1 MKKLLE
7 NEEVSLENNP
17 VNGNQE
23 DLRVIVTHLLNDLS
37 PEQVKLR
44 VLNFLA
50 EEKGRLEFINGNV
63 ILCFSNLKDK
73 IKFLTDLR
81 GDMTLKMDKMSSS
94 A

>member
-1 MKKLLE
+1 MKKPLQ
-7 NEEVSLENNP
+7 NRISIKDIP
-17 VNGNQE
+17 VMNGQDDN
-23 DLRVIVTHLLNDLS
+23 RVIVTHLLDDLT

-50 EEKGRLEFINGNV
+50 DEKGSLEFKDGNV

-73 IKFLTDLR
+73 KKFLFDLR
-81 GDMTLKMDKMSSS
+81 KDITLKTDRMPPP

>member
-1 MKKLLE
+1 MKKPLQ
-7 NEEVSLENNP
+7 NRVSIKDIPLMSGQDDN
-17 VNGNQE
+17 
-23 DLRVIVTHLLNDLS
+23 RVIVTHLLDDFT

-50 EEKGRLEFINGNV
+50 DEKGRLEFIDGNV

-73 IKFLTDLR
+73 KKFLADLGKDITLTTDR
-81 GDMTLKMDKMSSS
+81 MPPP